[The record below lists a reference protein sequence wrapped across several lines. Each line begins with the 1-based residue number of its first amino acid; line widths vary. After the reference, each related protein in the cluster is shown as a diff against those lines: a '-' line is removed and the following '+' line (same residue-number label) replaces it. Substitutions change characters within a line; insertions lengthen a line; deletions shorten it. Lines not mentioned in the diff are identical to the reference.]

1 MVCQIFKKNGLC
13 LSPNYSLVINNGLIV
28 IQPTHPKHI
37 MNIIYKTKIWNNFL
51 LPNKIIEY
59 ANFYND
65 FDKFFKKKIN
75 LN

>member
-1 MVCQIFKKNGLC
+1 
-13 LSPNYSLVINNGLIV
+13 
-28 IQPTHPKHI
+28 
-37 MNIIYKTKIWNNFL
+37 MNIIYKTKIWNNKNFL

-65 FDKFFKKKIN
+65 FDKFLKKKLI